1 MTSPQ
6 RKMQKNIN
14 HNNHVHE
21 NSYPS
26 SDYHLIML
34 MGYNETKESKLQR
47 RQGQFLLWW
56 WQLLLSIVCIYMSI
70 YNLAWF
76 PIAKAEW
83 YLKFKIDLCVCVG
96 ESHSSSAD
104 PVIFMKEIEDKERY
118 QFKRSKPSLFWRQMQ
133 LTSCKE
139 VFFFPRK
146 IIILWIPIKHIRYHS
161 SFIIKAPAECRV

>member
-47 RQGQFLLWW
+47 RQGGGDNFGGDNYCCL
-56 WQLLLSIVCIYMSI
+56 
-70 YNLAWF
+70 
-76 PIAKAEW
+76 
-83 YLKFKIDLCVCVG
+83 
-96 ESHSSSAD
+96 
-104 PVIFMKEIEDKERY
+104 
-118 QFKRSKPSLFWRQMQ
+118 
-133 LTSCKE
+133 
-139 VFFFPRK
+139 
-146 IIILWIPIKHIRYHS
+146 
-161 SFIIKAPAECRV
+161 